1 MKTWPPRHNS
11 CCQRCALVKRLSEEK
26 GSLFNSSSLTPC
38 HCGAGTEPRA
48 GRVVR
53 AALYLVSS
61 IPVLKIRRL
70 RSPTSPLQGLIITK
84 TTIDLCM
91 GLTVNPALSRL
102 LIIRFFPKIVGV
114 GGDIGA
120 IFKNEGTGDQKCN
133 DWLKDNKGHSWCSQ
147 LQIPQ
152 TSNLLSPLYLVHP
165 RSDTRMRSPVLCRM
179 TAVPVRMQMKRESEV
194 ASFLPL
200 SLFFRRSAQ
209 ATPFHLVFT
218 GKRGPVKTLSVRKR
232 KKRIKSPL
240 SSVTASVMVETHS
253 LQAYKNPCKMR
264 VSFQER
270 NFRFWNIPQNPQRTH
285 AGY

>member
-53 AALYLVSS
+53 AALYLASS

-91 GLTVNPALSRL
+91 GLTVNPALSRM
-102 LIIRFFPKIVGV
+102 LIIRFFSKIVGV

-152 TSNLLSPLYLVHP
+152 TSNLLSLLYLVHP
-165 RSDTRMRSPVLCRM
+165 RSDTRNEKPC
-179 TAVPVRMQMKRESEV
+179 
-194 ASFLPL
+194 PL
-200 SLFFRRSAQ
+200 QDDCCPS
-209 ATPFHLVFT
+209 
-218 GKRGPVKTLSVRKR
+218 
-232 KKRIKSPL
+232 
-240 SSVTASVMVETHS
+240 
-253 LQAYKNPCKMR
+253 
-264 VSFQER
+264 
-270 NFRFWNIPQNPQRTH
+270 
-285 AGY
+285 